1 MVLTIANGINAAQN
15 QIKDFLDYLE
25 FYFTNSAIINPKID
39 FVKQYLYAINNTV
52 LAKLKNLFLYYRT
65 SSAITDLTKA
75 SFPTTRRKQEQGQTS
90 GKRRQDSD
98 GNSRLYNNRKI
109 CKNYDHLLYCISFYT
124 LFFSVPPCSPVYMVY
139 ALSYCNAIVLNTR

>member
-1 MVLTIANGINAAQN
+1 MKLIFFRLALNFSNGINAAQN

-65 SSAITDLTKA
+65 SSAITDLTK
-75 SFPTTRRKQEQGQTS
+75 SVFPYYQKKTRARTNKWKEEARFRWKLQTI
-90 GKRRQDSD
+90 Q
-98 GNSRLYNNRKI
+98 
-109 CKNYDHLLYCISFYT
+109 
-124 LFFSVPPCSPVYMVY
+124 
-139 ALSYCNAIVLNTR
+139 